1 MKTIVVASINPV
13 KIMAA
18 LEGFKRMFPDQHFE
32 ALGVTVPSGVSDQPM
47 SDQETL
53 TGAMNRACAAHDQ
66 HPGDYWIGIE
76 GGIEQN
82 HGEMACFAWIVVLS
96 KERTGK
102 SRTAT
107 FYLPHEVS
115 ALVKQG
121 LELGDADDK
130 VFGKSNSKQQNGSV
144 GILTGDV
151 IPRAGYYEHAVMMA
165 LFPFKTPQLSFGPF
179 SYFFS
184 PPAGK
189 PPAVRQRR

>member
-1 MKTIVVASINPV
+1 MKTIVVASINHV

-18 LEGFKRMFPDQHFE
+18 LEGFKRIFPDQHFQ
-32 ALGVTVPSGVSDQPM
+32 ATGVTVPSGVSDQPM

-53 TGAMNRACAAHDQ
+53 TGAMNRACAAREK
-66 HPGDYWIGIE
+66 HPGDYWVGIE
-76 GGIEQN
+76 GGIELV

-96 KERTGK
+96 NERSGK

-115 ALVKQG
+115 ELVKTG

-130 VFGKSNSKQQNGSV
+130 VFGLSNSKQQNGSI

-151 IPRAGYYEHAVMMA
+151 ITRADYYEHAVLMA
-165 LFPFKTPQLSFGPF
+165 LVPFKNLQLSFGP
-179 SYFFS
+179 
-184 PPAGK
+184 GL
-189 PPAVRQRR
+189 